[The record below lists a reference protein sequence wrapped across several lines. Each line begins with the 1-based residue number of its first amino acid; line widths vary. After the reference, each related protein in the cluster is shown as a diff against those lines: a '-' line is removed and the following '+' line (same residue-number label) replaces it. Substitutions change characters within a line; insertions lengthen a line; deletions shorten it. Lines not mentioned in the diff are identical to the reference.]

1 MTETTSSTPASS
13 STSAVSNEIVKHT
26 VLKERLT
33 VGKLIRDERT
43 LSVFSLA
50 VFFSIWHWAASTP
63 EGASALATPW
73 DTLTGLYDM
82 LFSSLG
88 GASLL
93 GHTWYSLRRV
103 LIGFAIAVSFGIPLG
118 LLLGISETASAILK
132 PLVDVF
138 RPMPPLAWISLS
150 ILWFGI
156 GEEPKIFI
164 IFLASF
170 IPSVL
175 NAANGVRLIEPELY
189 DVVRVMGGNRWDEI
203 REVVLPASIP
213 AISAGLQLSITSAW
227 MGVLAAELVSSN
239 SGLGYLII
247 LGMQNSDPQLV
258 LGGMVMIAAVAWVLT
273 ATIEAVD
280 KKLCPWRREIK
291 GL

>member
-1 MTETTSSTPASS
+1 MNSPVQS
-13 STSAVSNEIVKHT
+13 VSNEVVVRTVVKR
-26 VLKERLT
+26 K
-33 VGKLIRDERT
+33 
-43 LSVFSLA
+43 FSLA
-50 VFFSIWHWAASTP
+50 ALIRNEKFLHVISLIAFFSLWHYVAATGP
-63 EGASALATPW
+63 KGASAALATPW
-73 DTLTGLYDM
+73 DTVTGLYDM

-88 GASLL
+88 GATLL
-93 GHTWYSLRRV
+93 GHTWDSLRRV
-103 LIGFAIAVSFGIPLG
+103 LIGFTLAVCFGIPLG
-118 LLLGISETASAILK
+118 LLLGISETASAILR

-150 ILWFGI
+150 ILWFGV

-175 NAANGVRLIEPELY
+175 NACNGVRLIEPELY

-203 REVVLPASIP
+203 RQVVIPASMP
-213 AISAGLQLSITSAW
+213 AISAGLQLSITGAW
-227 MGVLAAELVSSN
+227 MGVLAAELVSSS
-239 SGLGYLII
+239 SGLGYLIV
-247 LGMQNSDPQLV
+247 LGMDNSDPQIV

-273 ATIEAVD
+273 ASMEKID
-280 KKLCPWRREIK
+280 LMLCPWRREIK

>member
-1 MTETTSSTPASS
+1 MSKSTHD
-13 STSAVSNEIVKHT
+13 VSNEVVVRTIVRK
-26 VLKERLT
+26 RLT
-33 VGKLIRDERT
+33 LR
-43 LSVFSLA
+43 SLVREEKFLYVVSLV
-50 VFFSIWHWAASTP
+50 VFFTIWHLAATRGS
-63 EGASALATPW
+63 GDSALVTPW
-73 DTLTGLYDM
+73 ATLQGLYDM
-82 LFSSLG
+82 MSSPLG
-88 GASLL
+88 GETLV
-93 GHTWYSLRRV
+93 GHTWNSLRRV
-103 LIGFAIAVSFGIPLG
+103 LIGFSIAVCFGIPLG
-118 LLLGISETASAILK
+118 LLLGISETASAILR

-175 NAANGVRLIEPELY
+175 NAYNGVRLIEPELY
-189 DVVRVMGGNRWDEI
+189 DVVRVMGGSRWDEI
-203 REVVLPASIP
+203 KQVVVPASMP

-239 SGLGYLII
+239 SGLGYIII
-247 LGMQNSDPQLV
+247 LGMQNSDPQMV

-273 ATIEAVD
+273 ASMEKID
-280 KKLCPWRREIK
+280 MMLCPWRREIK

>member
-1 MTETTSSTPASS
+1 MTETTTTPAAATTAS
-13 STSAVSNEIVKHT
+13 VSNEIVVRTAK
-26 VLKERLT
+26 VERWTLQRL
-33 VGKLIRDERT
+33 VRDERA
-43 LSVFSLA
+43 LSVVSLTT
-50 VFFSIWHWAASTP
+50 FFAIWHWAASTP
-63 EGASALATPW
+63 EGASALATPL
-73 DTLTGLYDM
+73 DTVRGLYDM

-88 GASLL
+88 GTSLL
-93 GHTWYSLRRV
+93 GHTWDSLRRV
-103 LIGFAIAVSFGIPLG
+103 LIGFTIAVCFGIPLG
-118 LLLGISETASAILK
+118 LVIGISETASAILK

-189 DVVRVMGGNRWDEI
+189 DVVRVMGGGRWDEI

-273 ATIEAVD
+273 ATIEALD

>member
-1 MTETTSSTPASS
+1 MSKSTHD
-13 STSAVSNEIVKHT
+13 VSNEVVVRTIVRK
-26 VLKERLT
+26 RLT
-33 VGKLIRDERT
+33 LR
-43 LSVFSLA
+43 SLVREEKFLYVVSLV
-50 VFFSIWHWAASTP
+50 VFFTIWHLAATR
-63 EGASALATPW
+63 GNGDSALVTPW
-73 DTLTGLYDM
+73 ATLQGLYDM
-82 LFSSLG
+82 MSSPLG
-88 GASLL
+88 GETLV
-93 GHTWYSLRRV
+93 GHTWNSLRRV
-103 LIGFAIAVSFGIPLG
+103 LIGFSIAVCFGIPLG
-118 LLLGISETASAILK
+118 LLLGISETASAILR

-175 NAANGVRLIEPELY
+175 NAYNGVRLIEPELY
-189 DVVRVMGGNRWDEI
+189 DVVRVMGGSRWDEI
-203 REVVLPASIP
+203 KQVVVPASMP

-239 SGLGYLII
+239 SGLGYIII
-247 LGMQNSDPQLV
+247 LGMQNSDPQMV

-273 ATIEAVD
+273 ASMEKID
-280 KKLCPWRREIK
+280 MMLCPWRREIK

>member
-1 MTETTSSTPASS
+1 MSKSTHD
-13 STSAVSNEIVKHT
+13 VSNEVVVRTIVRK
-26 VLKERLT
+26 RLT
-33 VGKLIRDERT
+33 LR
-43 LSVFSLA
+43 SLVREEKFLYVVSLV
-50 VFFSIWHWAASTP
+50 VFFTIWHLAATRGS
-63 EGASALATPW
+63 GDSALVTPW
-73 DTLTGLYDM
+73 ATLQGLYDM
-82 LFSSLG
+82 MSSPLG
-88 GASLL
+88 GETLV
-93 GHTWYSLRRV
+93 GHTWNSLRRV
-103 LIGFAIAVSFGIPLG
+103 LIGFSIAVCFGIPLG
-118 LLLGISETASAILK
+118 LLLGISETASAILR

-175 NAANGVRLIEPELY
+175 NAYNGVRLIEPELY
-189 DVVRVMGGNRWDEI
+189 DVVRVMGGSRWDEI
-203 REVVLPASIP
+203 KQVVVPASMP

-239 SGLGYLII
+239 SGLGYIII
-247 LGMQNSDPQLV
+247 LGMQNSDPQMV
-258 LGGMVMIAAVAWVLT
+258 LGGMVMIAAIAWVLT
-273 ATIEAVD
+273 ASMEKID
-280 KKLCPWRREIK
+280 MMLCPWRREIK

>member
-1 MTETTSSTPASS
+1 MSDTPTLTSTTPSSAATANEVVVRTAKTERMT
-13 STSAVSNEIVKHT
+13 
-26 VLKERLT
+26 LRRL
-33 VGKLIRDERT
+33 VRDERA
-43 LSVFSLA
+43 LGAVSLA
-50 VFFSIWHWAASTP
+50 VFFTVWHVAALTP

-73 DTLTGLYDM
+73 DTLIGLKDM

-93 GHTWYSLRRV
+93 GHTWDSLRRV
-103 LIGFAIAVSFGIPLG
+103 LIGFTIAVSFGIPLG

-175 NAANGVRLIEPELY
+175 NACNGVRLIEPELY
-189 DVVRVMGGNRWDEI
+189 DVVRVMGGNRFDEI
-203 REVVLPASIP
+203 VQVVLPASLP

-273 ATIEAVD
+273 ATIEALD
-280 KKLCPWRREIK
+280 KRLCPWRREIK

>member
-1 MTETTSSTPASS
+1 MSKSTHD
-13 STSAVSNEIVKHT
+13 VSNEVVVRTIVRK
-26 VLKERLT
+26 RLT
-33 VGKLIRDERT
+33 LR
-43 LSVFSLA
+43 SLVREEKFLYVVSLV
-50 VFFSIWHWAASTP
+50 VFFTIWHLAATRGS
-63 EGASALATPW
+63 GDSALVTPW
-73 DTLTGLYDM
+73 ATLQGLYDM
-82 LFSSLG
+82 ISSPLG
-88 GASLL
+88 GETLV
-93 GHTWYSLRRV
+93 GHTWNSLRRV
-103 LIGFAIAVSFGIPLG
+103 LIGFSIAVCFGIPLG
-118 LLLGISETASAILK
+118 LLLGISETASAILR

-175 NAANGVRLIEPELY
+175 NAYNGVRLIEPELY
-189 DVVRVMGGNRWDEI
+189 DVVRVMGGSRWDEI
-203 REVVLPASIP
+203 KQVVVPASMP

-239 SGLGYLII
+239 SGLGYIII
-247 LGMQNSDPQLV
+247 LGMQNSDPQMV

-273 ATIEAVD
+273 ASMEKID
-280 KKLCPWRREIK
+280 MMLCPWRREIK